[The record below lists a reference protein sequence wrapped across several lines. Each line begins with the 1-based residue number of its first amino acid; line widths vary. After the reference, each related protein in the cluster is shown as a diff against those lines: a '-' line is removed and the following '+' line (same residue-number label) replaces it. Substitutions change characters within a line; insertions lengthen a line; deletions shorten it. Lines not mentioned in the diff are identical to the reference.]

1 MVVWDINTVKKVIEE
16 YRERRVLWDL
26 CDPAYKDNKKKVK
39 IWEDLAKVFNCDVK
53 EIKDKVKNLRTTFHK
68 YRKKKSGSATS
79 EQWIHYNSLTFLL
92 EVDAP
97 KKGLSTEEDISQI
110 DDETCTSDDQ
120 LTEIGEAFQEE
131 GDRDLEEFAKPVP
144 YSGKKKRRVASR
156 DTDAK
161 RADEA
166 YEIMKAASNR
176 DDCAIYGE
184 YVASEL
190 RKLSGYSQMMVKHA
204 INNILFEGAL
214 GKYDKPNPTQFP
226 VPVPTSSPIPH
237 YHSPVPSP
245 IPHSHS
251 PVPSPIP
258 HSHSPVPSPLSVPSP
273 NQYPVP
279 LSTPSPIPLPTHSP
293 SPSSSLSTTEIQ
305 EEASSDTFS
314 LVHFVM

>member
-1 MVVWDINTVKKVIEE
+1 M
-16 YRERRVLWDL
+16 
-26 CDPAYKDNKKKVK
+26 
-39 IWEDLAKVFNCDVK
+39 
-53 EIKDKVKNLRTTFHK
+53 
-68 YRKKKSGSATS
+68 
-79 EQWIHYNSLTFLL
+79 
-92 EVDAP
+92 
-97 KKGLSTEEDISQI
+97 
-110 DDETCTSDDQ
+110 
-120 LTEIGEAFQEE
+120 
-131 GDRDLEEFAKPVP
+131 
-144 YSGKKKRRVASR
+144 ASR

-237 YHSPVPSP
+237 
-245 IPHSHS
+245 
-251 PVPSPIP
+251 
-258 HSHSPVPSPLSVPSP
+258 SHSPVPSPLSVPSP

-314 LVHFVM
+314 LVHFGM

>member
-1 MVVWDINTVKKVIEE
+1 MQLSF
-16 YRERRVLWDL
+16 VLL
-26 CDPAYKDNKKKVK
+26 
-39 IWEDLAKVFNCDVK
+39 
-53 EIKDKVKNLRTTFHK
+53 
-68 YRKKKSGSATS
+68 
-79 EQWIHYNSLTFLL
+79 
-92 EVDAP
+92 
-97 KKGLSTEEDISQI
+97 QI

-120 LTEIGEAFQEE
+120 PTEIGEAFQEE
-131 GDRDLEEFAKPVP
+131 GDRDLEEYAKPVP

-237 YHSPVPSP
+237 
-245 IPHSHS
+245 
-251 PVPSPIP
+251 
-258 HSHSPVPSPLSVPSP
+258 SHSPVPSPLSVPSP

-314 LVHFVM
+314 LVHFGM

>member
-16 YRERRVLWDL
+16 YRERR
-26 CDPAYKDNKKKVK
+26 
-39 IWEDLAKVFNCDVK
+39 
-53 EIKDKVKNLRTTFHK
+53 
-68 YRKKKSGSATS
+68 
-79 EQWIHYNSLTFLL
+79 
-92 EVDAP
+92 
-97 KKGLSTEEDISQI
+97 GLSTEEDISQI

-190 RKLSGYSQMMVKHA
+190 RKLSGYSQMMPCS
-204 INNILFEGAL
+204 
-214 GKYDKPNPTQFP
+214 KPNSTFSQPCSKPNSTFSQPCSKPAF
-226 VPVPTSSPIPH
+226 SSKPK
-237 YHSPVPSP
+237 
-245 IPHSHS
+245 
-251 PVPSPIP
+251 
-258 HSHSPVPSPLSVPSP
+258 SVPSSPFNSKP
-273 NQYPVP
+273 N
-279 LSTPSPIPLPTHSP
+279 SP
-293 SPSSSLSTTEIQ
+293 SYS
-305 EEASSDTFS
+305 
-314 LVHFVM
+314 

>member
-1 MVVWDINTVKKVIEE
+1 M
-16 YRERRVLWDL
+16 
-26 CDPAYKDNKKKVK
+26 
-39 IWEDLAKVFNCDVK
+39 
-53 EIKDKVKNLRTTFHK
+53 
-68 YRKKKSGSATS
+68 
-79 EQWIHYNSLTFLL
+79 
-92 EVDAP
+92 
-97 KKGLSTEEDISQI
+97 
-110 DDETCTSDDQ
+110 
-120 LTEIGEAFQEE
+120 
-131 GDRDLEEFAKPVP
+131 EEFAKPVP

-214 GKYDKPNPTQFP
+214 GKYDQPNPTQFP
-226 VPVPTSSPIPH
+226 VPVPTS
-237 YHSPVPSP
+237 SP

-258 HSHSPVPSPLSVPSP
+258 HSHSPVPSPLPVPIQ

-314 LVHFVM
+314 LVHFGM